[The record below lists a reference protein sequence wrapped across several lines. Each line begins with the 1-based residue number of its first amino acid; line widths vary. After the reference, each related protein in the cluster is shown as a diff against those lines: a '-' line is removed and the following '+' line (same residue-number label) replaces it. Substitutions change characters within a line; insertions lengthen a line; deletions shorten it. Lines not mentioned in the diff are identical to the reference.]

1 MVDNFKICIITG
13 SNLMNDHK
21 IPFAVFDIPRFT
33 AHFYVLMQVIE
44 EKEQVAITGFISYEE
59 YCNYQQTAQL
69 KIQPDWTYTIPQS
82 WFNSESNGLL
92 LNLRC
97 LSTDAIQLPAIQENS
112 EIVNTALKQK
122 LLTLES
128 RIQTQN
134 IWQLLTVQESISLLN
149 NSELVNWVYEA
160 VKPSPIQP
168 LINVGNWLSN
178 QVDEITNELGWI
190 LMPSLKLSKLR
201 SSDNGLRSLDNFEQV
216 RNALEQQGV
225 NIPADAKGVYRDLE
239 FNQNSG
245 LTLYAIRWLLNAN
258 SDNSEWLLL
267 IALGSQPQKNMPETL
282 KLEVRDETELL
293 FDQKLKDTTQGI
305 LYAQVVGNY
314 GERFW
319 VNITVDENTVIEIP
333 PFGFE

>member
-1 MVDNFKICIITG
+1 SD
-13 SNLMNDHK
+13 
-21 IPFAVFDIPRFT
+21 
-33 AHFYVLMQVIE
+33 
-44 EKEQVAITGFISYEE
+44 
-59 YCNYQQTAQL
+59 
-69 KIQPDWTYTIPQS
+69 
-82 WFNSESNGLL
+82 SNGLL

-97 LSTDAIQLPAIQENS
+97 LSTNAIQLPAIQENS

-160 VKPSPIQP
+160 VQPSPIQP

-225 NIPADAKGVYRDLE
+225 NIPADAKGAYRDLE